1 MCSWEELSAD
11 DNTMKHETRDQI
23 GKLADPLK
31 HAAEARYD
39 LAVDFWLM
47 AEQMVLEVMDA
58 TTRVAGL
65 SIKDDVPPPEFSPP
79 LPAVVP
85 TEKIRDLAH
94 CMWES
99 AGRQYGL
106 ALDFWLSAERHVL
119 TMMRASSGAAS
130 PSNEEARVMAQ
141 QYATASAA
149 AYLERIRETA
159 YFLWEATG
167 RQCDNALDD
176 WLRAEKEILDYMA
189 SVARAN
195 SPFADRSVSAPK
207 EDKKK

>member
-1 MCSWEELSAD
+1 
-11 DNTMKHETRDQI
+11 MKQETRDQI
-23 GKLADPLK
+23 NRLADPLK
-31 HAAEARYD
+31 QSAEARLD
-39 LAVDFWLM
+39 FAVDFWLI

-58 TTRVAGL
+58 TTRIAGI
-65 SIKDDVPPPEFSPP
+65 SIQQDVPPPRIDPP
-79 LPAVVP
+79 LPATVP
-85 TEKIRDLAH
+85 TDRIRDLAH

-119 TMMRASSGAAS
+119 TMMRAASGVAT
-130 PSNEEARVMAQ
+130 PSTEDARAMAQ

-167 RQCDNALDD
+167 RHCDGALDD
-176 WLRAEKEILDYMA
+176 WLRAEKEVLEYMA
-189 SVARAN
+189 SVARAGN
-195 SPFADRSVSAPK
+195 LFASPSSPKSEPDDR
-207 EDKKK
+207 

>member
-1 MCSWEELSAD
+1 
-11 DNTMKHETRDQI
+11 MKHETRDQI

-65 SIKDDVPPPEFSPP
+65 SIKEDVPPPEIDPP

-85 TEKIRDLAH
+85 TDKIRDLAH
-94 CMWES
+94 CMWDS

-119 TMMRASSGAAS
+119 TMMRAGALAVLDAVDRQRS
-130 PSNEEARVMAQ
+130 YRAGTPQQISARRV
-141 QYATASAA
+141 
-149 AYLERIRETA
+149 R
-159 YFLWEATG
+159 
-167 RQCDNALDD
+167 
-176 WLRAEKEILDYMA
+176 
-189 SVARAN
+189 
-195 SPFADRSVSAPK
+195 PRSLAPRP
-207 EDKKK
+207 